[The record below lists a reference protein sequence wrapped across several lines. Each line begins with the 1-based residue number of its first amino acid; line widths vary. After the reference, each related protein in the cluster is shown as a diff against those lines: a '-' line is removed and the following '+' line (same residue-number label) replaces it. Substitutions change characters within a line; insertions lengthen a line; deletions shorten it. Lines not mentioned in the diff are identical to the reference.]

1 MPPELKREARPSE
14 PSLPRKALGALR
26 ALAARSIGRIAALV
40 SGTLSR
46 FLLRRGY
53 YLLRKHYYL
62 PIPDETDL
70 AYARETS
77 MVGIDVDAP
86 RALAFLDEVVRPYRG
101 EFARFPAEGP
111 AAAQPYYLLNGRLMA
126 VDGDVYYY
134 LVRHLKP
141 ARIVEIG
148 SGFST
153 YVAAAAIA
161 ANLAEQGRATALTC
175 VEPYPL
181 PELAAMGGTLRLERE
196 PVQRVSMDVFTSLG
210 ENDILFIDS
219 THALKSGGDVWFEY
233 CEILPRL
240 RPGVYVHVHD
250 VSLPKPYPKVYFDQ
264 HLYWNEQY
272 VLQAFLT
279 FNSRVEVVWPGNYMM
294 CAAPDRMAEAFAP
307 GFQRMRERYPSSE
320 PTSFWF
326 RMK

>member
-1 MPPELKREARPSE
+1 MN
-14 PSLPRKALGALR
+14 ALGTVR
-26 ALAARSIGRIAALV
+26 ALAERSISSIIALAI
-40 SGTLSR
+40 GTLSR
-46 FLLRRGY
+46 FLLGRGY

-70 AYARETS
+70 AFTRETS
-77 MVGIDVDAP
+77 MVGVAVDAP
-86 RALAFLDEVVRPYRG
+86 RALAFLDEVVQPYRR
-101 EFARFPAEGP
+101 EFARFPLEGH
-111 AAAQPYYLLNGRLMA
+111 AAVQPYYLLNGRFMA
-126 VDGDVYYY
+126 IDGDVYYS
-134 LVRHLKP
+134 LIRHLKP

-153 YVAAAAIA
+153 YVAAAAIE
-161 ANLAEQGRATALTC
+161 ANVAEQGRATELIC

-181 PELAAMGGTLRLERE
+181 PELAAMGAGSVRLVRE
-196 PVQRVSMDVFTSLG
+196 PVQRVPMDLFTSLG
-210 ENDILFIDS
+210 EGDILFIDS

-250 VSLPKPYPKVYFDQ
+250 VSLPKPYPRVYFDQ

-272 VLQAFLT
+272 LLQAFLT
-279 FNSRVEVVWPGNYMM
+279 FNSRVEVVWPGNFLM
-294 CAAPDRMAEAFAP
+294 CTAPERMAEAFAP
-307 GFQRMRERYPSSE
+307 GYQRMRERYPSSE